1 MLSLSHKNHHATT
14 LSSLHSVTS
23 SGDDGDGELNQQRH
37 PRIMSWLITR
47 SCFPSRLHNII
58 AESSIVKLELFLKI
72 SRPLQ
77 FEYSTL
83 RARYIHQVHILQ
95 ARPNWWCWCRWWWE
109 EGNQIGSLTQHIFP
123 RVHTLHN
130 IAPLQL
136 FLLPTQSHTYSKP

>member
-1 MLSLSHKNHHATT
+1 MLSLSHKNHHANT
-14 LSSLHSVTS
+14 LSSLHSATS
-23 SGDDGDGELNQQRH
+23 SGDDGDGKLNQQRH

-58 AESSIVKLELFLKI
+58 PESSIVKLELFKKI
-72 SRPLQ
+72 SRPLK

-83 RARYIHQVHILQ
+83 RARYIRQVHILQ
-95 ARPNWWCWCRWWWE
+95 AIGPIDDADADDDGKNP
-109 EGNQIGSLTQHIFP
+109 IGSLTQHIFP
-123 RVHTLHN
+123 RVHTLQN